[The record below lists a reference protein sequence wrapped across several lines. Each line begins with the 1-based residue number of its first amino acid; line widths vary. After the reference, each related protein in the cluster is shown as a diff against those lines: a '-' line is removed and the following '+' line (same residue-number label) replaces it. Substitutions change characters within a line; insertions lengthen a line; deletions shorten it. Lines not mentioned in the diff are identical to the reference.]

1 MNPWEIKKWEEQKRS
16 KELKDTESS
25 NRYDELSQK
34 VNFTKEEAIEFIRM
48 KIDSERNWNNKL
60 EEMMN
65 EQGISSDIINCKFQT
80 LGAIG
85 AYQVALM
92 IIDSIME

>member
-1 MNPWEIKKWEEQKRS
+1 MDPRTL
-16 KELKDTESS
+16 KELREQCG
-25 NRYDELSQK
+25 NNNERIEELCNK
-34 VNFTKEEAIEFIRM
+34 TTFTKEEAIEFIRM